1 MTNTVSSTAT
11 AEKRKAKFTPKMEN
25 FRTSLMYEGLT
36 LKNIG
41 ENQSI
46 AALKRKYAR

>member
-1 MTNTVSSTAT
+1 MTNTISSTAT

-36 LKNIG
+36 LKN
-41 ENQSI
+41 NQSI